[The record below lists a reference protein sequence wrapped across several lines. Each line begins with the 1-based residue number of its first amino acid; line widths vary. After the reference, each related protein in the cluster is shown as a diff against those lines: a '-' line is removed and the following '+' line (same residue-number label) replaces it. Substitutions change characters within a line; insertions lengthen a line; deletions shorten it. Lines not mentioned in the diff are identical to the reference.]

1 MTVQVGACQA
11 PDRFLMLHD
20 RGKEIT
26 AVCERWAGPGTRE
39 ALQCVGCVG
48 VREQPPP
55 AAWNSSTCF
64 GRKKGVSCFYFRQG
78 CRAAGAKE
86 QLCIFSDPVTLCLA
100 GASGPHDSPSHQ
112 GT

>member
-11 PDRFLMLHD
+11 PDRLLMLHD

-64 GRKKGVSCFYFRQG
+64 GRKKGVSLAFIFG
-78 CRAAGAKE
+78 RAAGRQE
-86 QLCIFSDPVTLCLA
+86 PRSSSVFFLTR
-100 GASGPHDSPSHQ
+100 
-112 GT
+112 